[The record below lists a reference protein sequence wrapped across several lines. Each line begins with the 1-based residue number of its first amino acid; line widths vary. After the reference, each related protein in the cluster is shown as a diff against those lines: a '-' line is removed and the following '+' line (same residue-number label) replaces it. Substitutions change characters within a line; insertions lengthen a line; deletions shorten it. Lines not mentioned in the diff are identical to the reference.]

1 MNLNELSNVIQSSF
15 LNSAMFPY
23 KSGNLKQNFFDRNG
37 EIISDNMVTIGI
49 LSSDRLIKR
58 GLNYGKMLQFAP
70 SIRYRKRGLIQGK
83 PTYIRHKNRHYRY
96 INNIIESSVVPM
108 IENSFGVKRI

>member
-1 MNLNELSNVIQSSF
+1 MNLNELSNVIQDSF

-23 KSGNLKQNFFDRNG
+23 KSGNLKQNFFDKGG
-37 EIISDNMVTIGI
+37 EVVGENMVTIGI
-49 LSSDRLIKR
+49 LSSDRLVKR
-58 GLNYGKMLQFAP
+58 GLNYGKMLQIAP

-83 PTYIRHKNRHYRY
+83 PTHIRHKNRHYRY
-96 INNIIESSVVPM
+96 INRIIETDVVSA